1 MKKSPTKVYQKIDF
15 HGGARRLMNQRVS
28 SAVSSVVVGGKKLWL
43 GRQVGGTIFVLPSGR
58 KREKRDKGNKEERR
72 EKREGG
78 REERR
83 GGKKES
89 MEELVVFEQA
99 SRVEFQSCH

>member
-58 KREKRDKGNKEERR
+58 EREKRDKGNKEERR
-72 EKREGG
+72 GKAGGRKGGAERREKRKYGG
-78 REERR
+78 I
-83 GGKKES
+83 GGFRASLES
-89 MEELVVFEQA
+89 
-99 SRVEFQSCH
+99 

>member
-72 EKREGG
+72 GKAEGREG
-78 REERR
+78 